1 MSTIQVPIGHHTTYG
16 TTPIVDKPV
25 DGASGKS
32 ASGGGSGG
40 SAGGGVATDSASA
53 PLLEGEDGGL
63 GKRPVVLWFLLEG
76 EDGVLGKRPVV
87 LWFLLEGAPCSS
99 VTHTYM
105 IARPV
110 LLQLEA
116 VARPYCCCVALL
128 LGYEYGASDVL
139 VIHSRQRPAPSSDAL
154 AHDYV
159 PQHACQP
166 VYLPVSQHAHV
177 SK

>member
-53 PLLEGEDGGL
+53 PLLEGEDGG
-63 GKRPVVLWFLLEG
+63 
-76 EDGVLGKRPVV
+76 LGKRPVV